1 MRLSIKC
8 AASTQKAASTAQT
21 LCKAVLVLYV
31 AGVQIALRPG
41 NGSSVVQFNEESRS
55 MQGLFRCP
63 ELPQAL
69 SPPSPSI
76 TYLHLFSL
84 TAPHPD
90 FTESY
95 FHHLVTTHHCLLGA
109 VNIPNPSILCI
120 LLYSLCSYWGLPWD
134 KNITS
139 SFFPQL
145 ATFEPVVDPAA
156 QPGNEDNMVWFL
168 RCKLSSIS
176 RTAFKP
182 FILIR
187 ERL

>member
-1 MRLSIKC
+1 MPGAATSTLS
-8 AASTQKAASTAQT
+8 T
-21 LCKAVLVLYV
+21 LSQY
-31 AGVQIALRPG
+31 
-41 NGSSVVQFNEESRS
+41 
-55 MQGLFRCP
+55 
-63 ELPQAL
+63 
-69 SPPSPSI
+69 
-76 TYLHLFSL
+76 HLL
-84 TAPHPD
+84 TPIFTHSAPHPD

-109 VNIPNPSILCI
+109 VNIPNPSIICI

-145 ATFEPVVDPAA
+145 ATFQPVVDLAA
-156 QPGNEDNMVWFL
+156 QPGNEDNTVWFL

-187 ERL
+187 VRL